1 MYPSWL
7 TVEYASTRLMSVCTR
22 AIVAAKIAVAVPT
35 HATTSRATPERSK
48 SAWLRATMY
57 TPAVTMVAA
66 WMSAE
71 TGVGPSIASGNHV
84 WSGSCADLPHAPTN
98 RSSAMPVAVAGASV
112 SAPLNTAPYSSVPS
126 AVQSHMTPRPKPTS
140 PTRLTMNAS
149 FPAWAA
155 AGRVY
160 QNPISRY
167 EQRPTASQKT

>member
-1 MYPSWL
+1 MSVWAQA
-7 TVEYASTRLMSVCTR
+7 TVAANSAVVAPTASTMSF
-22 AIVAAKIAVAVPT
+22 
-35 HATTSRATPERSK
+35 ATGANSYSGDIRATRN
-48 SAWLRATMY
+48 
-57 TPAVTMVAA
+57 TPAVTIVAA
-66 WMSAE
+66 WMSAD
-71 TGVGPSIASGNHV
+71 TGVGPSIASGSQV

-140 PTRLTMNAS
+140 PTRLTMNAF